1 MKIYLTDISS
11 QCCPEIPVA
20 DVDKVVAER
29 IKSRVFNEL
38 GLIPRSS
45 GRRIMRIFIIA
56 AAMVSLFVT
65 SALAVSK
72 YFIKHESVGSEEVSG
87 YWTEIG
93 KSGEILEKQEVVFP
107 DAGMLFTF
115 SGPGEW
121 SNVPE
126 FRCFWLPSE
135 PSVGITDEEGWSA
148 YLSDDGNGPDIPYAI
163 CCARVSHSGSQ
174 FVLNGKVSVVS
185 EEYWDEWYVLK
196 LHSDY
201 SDCKL
206 PWGFEEANYILLFN
220 EQTGFLVT
228 VSGTSDMEALEH
240 IARELEIRDSGR
252 AMPEGEIFYDIG
264 QIDVGRG

>member
-93 KSGEILEKQEVVFP
+93 KSGEIPRKT
-107 DAGMLFTF
+107 G
-115 SGPGEW
+115 
-121 SNVPE
+121 
-126 FRCFWLPSE
+126 
-135 PSVGITDEEGWSA
+135 
-148 YLSDDGNGPDIPYAI
+148 
-163 CCARVSHSGSQ
+163 GSI
-174 FVLNGKVSVVS
+174 S
-185 EEYWDEWYVLK
+185 
-196 LHSDY
+196 
-201 SDCKL
+201 
-206 PWGFEEANYILLFN
+206 
-220 EQTGFLVT
+220 
-228 VSGTSDMEALEH
+228 
-240 IARELEIRDSGR
+240 
-252 AMPEGEIFYDIG
+252 
-264 QIDVGRG
+264 